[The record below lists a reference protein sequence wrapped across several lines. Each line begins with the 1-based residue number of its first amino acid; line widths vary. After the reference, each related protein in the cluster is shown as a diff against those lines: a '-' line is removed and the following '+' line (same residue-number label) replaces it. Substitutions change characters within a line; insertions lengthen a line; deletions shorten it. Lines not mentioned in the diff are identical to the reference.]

1 MELKSGHLEPPC
13 GGHRSPMSWSR
24 ARSPSRPPVRRRNI
38 VRARCGSTGRITQF
52 SIELM
57 DGRIFGATRDRIPS
71 LGPATHRQLG
81 NLVVVLDGAF
91 LALEELDLH
100 IGVDALVT
108 RLMEEFTVI
117 RRVAARQ
124 AGRGTSAAK
133 AAASAENGRLG
144 RPRRK
149 QVALEIGQGDAAEP
163 PGQSSGPASGIAKE
177 GGIDRFNK
185 PGLHGSKTQR
195 RSNIAARPGG
205 ISLCERI

>member
-1 MELKSGHLEPPC
+1 MELKNQDT
-13 GGHRSPMSWSR
+13 WSLPRRAPITDVMVARAVAIEAACAGQEHR
-24 ARSPSRPPVRRRNI
+24 ARAVWFDRSHNAI
-38 VRARCGSTGRITQF
+38 L
-52 SIELM
+52 IELM

-108 RLMEEFTVI
+108 RLMEESTVTL

-144 RPRRK
+144 GRPRRK
-149 QVALEIGQGDAAEP
+149 QVALEIGQGAAAEP
-163 PGQSSGPASGIAKE
+163 PGPSVRP
-177 GGIDRFNK
+177 
-185 PGLHGSKTQR
+185 PG
-195 RSNIAARPGG
+195 
-205 ISLCERI
+205 